1 MHIRSSSTLS
11 EKSRRWPRL
20 LLIAGPLVLLAL
32 EAALLTPLVEFSA
45 GWMGVLASPQLF
57 NAVFL
62 GFILFILLS
71 IHDLSASLRPQRWS
85 RKIYWILANILAF
98 YTLLRYTVVLERQ
111 FSPQT
116 IEWYHAAGWL
126 FFLGTTT
133 VAAWFAFIPG
143 GVLLQ
148 WFKEAWHKVVGSG
161 LIAIAFT
168 LLTPDIQ
175 SLWHYTYRPFIAL
188 TSQMLR
194 FVGQEPWL
202 QFHHNPVL
210 GVLGYKNRLTVTQY
224 CAEMESFGVFFL
236 LASILTLAH
245 WQRVRKLRMLVVVA
259 GGIAFLYIF
268 NAIRIAL
275 LIEIATFWAK
285 PQLAVSLAHSRLAS
299 LGFLGLSLLLLMA
312 SKRWWCRPSSQ
323 PSRKTEY

>member
-1 MHIRSSSTLS
+1 MHIRFLSTSSD
-11 EKSRRWPRL
+11 RPQHWPRL

-45 GWMGVLASPQLF
+45 GWMGVLATPQLF
-57 NAVFL
+57 NVVFL

-85 RKIYWILANILAF
+85 RRIYWILANVLAF

-126 FFLGTTT
+126 LFLGITTA
-133 VAAWFAFIPG
+133 AAWFAFIPV

-148 WFKEAWHKVVGSG
+148 WFKEAWHKAVGSG
-161 LIAIAFT
+161 LIAVAFT

-175 SLWHYTYRPFIAL
+175 SLWHFTYRPFIAL
-188 TSQMLR
+188 TSRVLE

-210 GVLGYKNRLTVTQY
+210 GILGHKNRLTITQY
-224 CAEMESFGVFFL
+224 CAEMESFGIFFL

-245 WQRVRKLRMLVVVA
+245 WQRVRKLRMLVVVT
-259 GGIAFLYIF
+259 GGIAILYIF

-275 LIEIATFWAK
+275 LVEIAASWEK
-285 PQLAVSLAHSRLAS
+285 PLLAVSLAHSRLAS
-299 LGFLGLSLLLLMA
+299 LGFLGLSLLMLMA
-312 SKRWWCRPSSQ
+312 SKRWWCRPSS
-323 PSRKTEY
+323 

>member
-1 MHIRSSSTLS
+1 MHIRSSSTS
-11 EKSRRWPRL
+11 SDKPQRWPRL

-32 EAALLTPLVEFSA
+32 EAALLTPLVEFFA

-71 IHDLSASLRPQRWS
+71 IHDLPAPLRPQRWS
-85 RKIYWILANILAF
+85 RRIYWILANVLAF

-111 FSPQT
+111 FSPQM

-126 FFLGTTT
+126 FFLGITTA
-133 VAAWFAFIPG
+133 AAWFAFIPVG
-143 GVLLQ
+143 ALLQ
-148 WFKEAWHKVVGSG
+148 WFKEAWHKAVGSG
-161 LIAIAFT
+161 LIAVAFT

-175 SLWHYTYRPFIAL
+175 SLWHFTYRPFIAL
-188 TSQMLR
+188 TSRVLE

-210 GVLGYKNRLTVTQY
+210 GILGYKNRLVVTQY

-236 LASILTLAH
+236 LASILTLVH
-245 WQRVRKLRMLVVVA
+245 WQRVRKLRMLVVFA
-259 GGIAFLYIF
+259 GGIAFLCIF

-275 LIEIATFWAK
+275 LVEIATFWAK

-299 LGFLGLSLLLLMA
+299 LGFLGLSLLLLIA
-312 SKRWWCRPSSQ
+312 TKRWWCRPSS
-323 PSRKTEY
+323 